1 MNVSPRSQPET
12 RPQTEPRSQPETH
25 AQPGTYTQ
33 AEIRPRSE
41 TRPHPGT
48 RPRTGTRS
56 QPGNL
61 QTEDHPRPEPR
72 SRPGTPARRRTA
84 ARPSRWRAAGAVL
97 AGIALAASAVGL
109 QAFGS
114 GIADHDA
121 PLTSAGDIKE
131 EVTGSRISARV
142 KAVHAAKA
150 ITAMKSGEQERVT
163 AKGIFIIVEVG
174 ATATWEPQQ
183 FGPPR
188 LLTDSGRRYV
198 ASDRVDPMSTITN
211 PYIQPGWW
219 TEGVTVFEIP
229 PGELPNSRILLAP
242 SSGFI
247 VEPNGP
253 EIEIDLGLDE
263 AAARRLTSTAKDVYE
278 LASRT

>member
-1 MNVSPRSQPET
+1 MNASSRSRPET
-12 RPQTEPRSQPETH
+12 RPETHPLPET
-25 AQPGTYTQ
+25 
-33 AEIRPRSE
+33 RPRSE
-41 TRPHPGT
+41 TRP
-48 RPRTGTRS
+48 RPE
-56 QPGNL
+56 N
-61 QTEDHPRPEPR
+61 HPRPGSR
-72 SRPGTPARRRTA
+72 SRSGAPARRRTTA
-84 ARPSRWRAAGAVL
+84 PPSRWRAAGAVL

-121 PLTSAGDIKE
+121 PLTSTGDINE

-150 ITAMKSGEQERVT
+150 IAAKNAGGEQKRVT

-183 FGPPR
+183 LGPPR
-188 LLTDSGRRYV
+188 LLTGGGHRYV
-198 ASDRVDPMSTITN
+198 ASDRVDQMSTITH

-229 PGELPNSRILLAP
+229 PGELPDSRILLAP

-278 LASRT
+278 LASRN

>member
-1 MNVSPRSQPET
+1 MNVSSRPQPDTLPPSPSRPET
-12 RPQTEPRSQPETH
+12 SP
-25 AQPGTYTQ
+25 
-33 AEIRPRSE
+33 
-41 TRPHPGT
+41 
-48 RPRTGTRS
+48 
-56 QPGNL
+56 
-61 QTEDHPRPEPR
+61 
-72 SRPGTPARRRTA
+72 SRPGSRSRSGPPARRGTTA
-84 ARPSRWRAAGAVL
+84 PPSRWRTAGAVL

-109 QAFGS
+109 QAFRS

-121 PLTSAGDIKE
+121 PLTSTGDINE
-131 EVTGSRISARV
+131 EVTGSRISARI

-150 ITAMKSGEQERVT
+150 IAAPKPGGERERVT
-163 AKGIFIIVEVG
+163 AKGIFVIVEVG

-183 FGPPR
+183 LGPPR
-188 LLTDSGRRYV
+188 LLTGGGHRYV
-198 ASDRVDPMSTITN
+198 ASDRVDRTLTITN

-229 PGELPNSRILLAP
+229 PAELPDSRILIAP

>member
-1 MNVSPRSQPET
+1 M
-12 RPQTEPRSQPETH
+12 
-25 AQPGTYTQ
+25 
-33 AEIRPRSE
+33 
-41 TRPHPGT
+41 
-48 RPRTGTRS
+48 
-56 QPGNL
+56 
-61 QTEDHPRPEPR
+61 
-72 SRPGTPARRRTA
+72 
-84 ARPSRWRAAGAVL
+84 L

-109 QAFGS
+109 QAFRS

-121 PLTSAGDIKE
+121 PLTSTGDINE

-142 KAVHAAKA
+142 RAVHAARA
-150 ITAMKSGEQERVT
+150 IAAAKPGGERQRVT

-183 FGPPR
+183 LGPPR
-188 LLTDSGRRYV
+188 LLAGDGHRYV
-198 ASDRVDPMSTITN
+198 ASDRVDQMSTITH

-229 PGELPNSRILLAP
+229 PGELPDARILLAP

-247 VEPNGP
+247 IEPNGP

>member
-1 MNVSPRSQPET
+1 M
-12 RPQTEPRSQPETH
+12 
-25 AQPGTYTQ
+25 
-33 AEIRPRSE
+33 
-41 TRPHPGT
+41 
-48 RPRTGTRS
+48 
-56 QPGNL
+56 
-61 QTEDHPRPEPR
+61 
-72 SRPGTPARRRTA
+72 
-84 ARPSRWRAAGAVL
+84 L
-97 AGIALAASAVGL
+97 AGIALAAAVGL
-109 QAFGS
+109 QAFGA

-121 PLTSAGDIKE
+121 PLTSTGAVNE

-142 KAVHAAKA
+142 RAVHAAKA
-150 ITAMKSGEQERVT
+150 IAAPKSGGERERVT
-163 AKGIFIIVEVG
+163 AKGIFIIVEVS
-174 ATATWEPQQ
+174 ATATWEPQR

-198 ASDRVDPMSTITN
+198 ASDRVDPMSTITH

-219 TEGVTVFEIP
+219 TEGVAVFEIP
-229 PGELPNSRILLAP
+229 PGELPDSRILLAP

-278 LASRT
+278 LASRN